1 MKEIERQWKLG
12 EDLCLTDDLLDP
24 ITFEEV
30 TLTCK
35 CNCREVT
42 RESVCTEIQTILEMR
57 LEDMKALLE
66 RNIDEIVEEVKRR
79 RK

>member
-30 TLTCK
+30 ALTCK

-42 RESVCTEIQTILEMR
+42 RESVCAEIQTILEMR
-57 LEDMKALLE
+57 MEDMKALLE
-66 RNIDEIVEEVKRR
+66 RNIDEIIEEVKRR
-79 RK
+79 K